1 MSTSGVSRTE
11 AHAKRS
17 RKTPAERRA
26 ELVEAAALVF
36 LEKGYEAATVVDI
49 TGRASSSHGT
59 FYVYFDSKEEIFD
72 AVAQDRVMVLF
83 DAVNVCAGQSDRP
96 AIERIRD
103 ILKINSGPELTG
115 WWVEEF
121 SRSNMTH
128 LRERLIH
135 KALET
140 FLPVLTDLLRE
151 AVFEGSIEVPFPE
164 ATSAFLIAGGLI
176 QRFGLEATGGV
187 TLEQWTMAYDDF
199 AERVL
204 GLRGLDETTHP
215 RLR

>member
-1 MSTSGVSRTE
+1 MRMSTSGVSRTE

-59 FYVYFDSKEEIFD
+59 FYVYFDSKEEI
-72 AVAQDRVMVLF
+72 F